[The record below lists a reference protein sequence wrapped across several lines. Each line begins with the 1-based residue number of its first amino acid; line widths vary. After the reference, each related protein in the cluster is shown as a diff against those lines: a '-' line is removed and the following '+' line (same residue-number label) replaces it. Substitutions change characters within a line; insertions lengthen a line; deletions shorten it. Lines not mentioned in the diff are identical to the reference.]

1 MSGLSTRRAVGVKI
15 LIERYGHV
23 GEEAVSFKKRIVFFV
38 VGLALSV
45 LTMNLVF
52 GSEAH
57 AQTPEQNAQ
66 ILASVKAWVAGR
78 YSSEEQVERDLA
90 NDVPD
95 HLQHRLMYQLFAPVD
110 VDFADGVFVYQ
121 QSSMDGSDDPEWV
134 TRKGLLHF
142 YINEGT
148 GHVHQRELAFKA
160 ADQFVNV
167 HKDPTV
173 LAELSMDDF
182 TWRNGCDFQ
191 LTLEPGGQAI
201 SGPMDFGSC
210 RMENPGSGEDM
221 VAEDKIRITPDE
233 YWFLG
238 RYLNAEGRVVWGT
251 ESDEMN
257 KLKRVAALEIDGGV
271 LVFGGTRATGLE
283 IVKLLADRG
292 ETVTVFV
299 RETSD
304 RSQLVPLGV
313 AFAVGDA
320 LDAQSVKEAF
330 GQANFRAVISS
341 LGSRRGDS
349 PVDDVGTI
357 NVTDAAKAAG
367 VDRILMVS
375 SLGAGESRDL
385 LPFYVKWILGAGL
398 DRKTTAENHIRAS
411 GLDYTIIRPGGLQ
424 DAPATGTGI
433 LIEEGQ
439 PIKVKSIPRAEV
451 ARLLVKAFDDPA
463 SVGKVYHTVPNAQ

>member
-1 MSGLSTRRAVGVKI
+1 M
-15 LIERYGHV
+15 
-23 GEEAVSFKKRIVFFV
+23 SFKKRIVFFV
-38 VGLALSV
+38 VGLAVAV

-52 GSEAH
+52 GSEVR
-57 AQTPEQNAQ
+57 AQTPEENAQ
-66 ILASVKAWVAGR
+66 ILSSVKAWVTGR
-78 YSSEEQVERDLA
+78 YSSEEQVERDFA
-90 NDVPD
+90 NEVPD
-95 HLQHRLMYQLFAPVD
+95 NLQHRLMYQLFAPVE

-142 YINEGT
+142 YVNDAT
-148 GHVHQRELAFKA
+148 GQVHQRELAFKD

-167 HKDPTV
+167 HNDPSV
-173 LAELSMDDF
+173 LDGLSLDDF
-182 TWRNGCDFQ
+182 TWRDGCDFK

-238 RYLNAEGRVVWGT
+238 RYLNAEGQVVWGT

-257 KLKRVAALEIDGGV
+257 KLKRVAPLADEGGV
-271 LVFGGTRATGLE
+271 LVFGGTRGTGLE
-283 IVKLLADRG
+283 IVKLLAGRG
-292 ETVTVFV
+292 EEVTVFV
-299 RETSD
+299 RPTSD
-304 RSQLVPLGV
+304 RSQLTPLNV
-313 AFAVGDA
+313 TFAVGDA
-320 LDAQSVKEAF
+320 LDAQSVADAF
-330 GQANFRAVISS
+330 RQDDFRAVISS

-398 DRKTTAENHIRAS
+398 DRKTTAENYIRDS

-424 DAPATGTGI
+424 DEPATGIGAI
-433 LIEEGQ
+433 VEEGQ

-451 ARLLVKAFDDPA
+451 ARLLVAAFDDPA
-463 SVGKVYHTVPNAQ
+463 SVGKVYHTIPEPQ